1 MPHVIVK
8 LWPGKSEEQKQRLA
22 DEISKDV
29 MKILNYGEES
39 VSVAMEEIPAADWA
53 EKVYK
58 PEIIKNSKTLYK
70 KPGYDLSELP

>member
-8 LWPGKSEEQKQRLA
+8 LWPGKSKEQKQRLA
-22 DEISKDV
+22 DQIAKDV
-29 MKILNYGEES
+29 MKILNYGAES